1 MHLGIGNSDG
11 IYVVQSVPRYD
22 GIIFS
27 TFHSYINGLIIF
39 ILTPHIKLS
48 L

>member
-1 MHLGIGNSDG
+1 MHLGIRNSDG

-22 GIIFS
+22 EIIFS
-27 TFHSYINGLIIF
+27 TFHSYVNGLIIF
-39 ILTPHIKLS
+39 ILNPHIELS